1 MSTIFINYA
10 VFRDGRYRLSTLKIP
25 SDDNVAI
32 LKERINEKE
41 PLAFQ
46 GTWPSDIQLFKVS
59 VSDVEL
65 DAQKGAPLTVDP
77 TQKLSSPLAMVSDV
91 FKDVPRD
98 KVNVIAL
105 APTAQ
110 QGGSTLKRHHEEEEP
125 TELRSI
131 RLLLLLSNCADS
143 QI

>member
-1 MSTIFINYA
+1 MSTIPINCA
-10 VFRDGRYRLSTLKIP
+10 VFSDGQYEVFTVKIP
-25 SDDNVAI
+25 SDDNVYI
-32 LKERINEKE
+32 LKKLIKENEPTFFLDTPATK
-41 PLAFQ
+41 
-46 GTWPSDIQLFKVS
+46 IQLFKVS
-59 VSDVEL
+59 LSDVEL
-65 DAQKGAPLTVDP
+65 NAQEGAPVTVDP
-77 TQKLSSPLAMVSDV
+77 TQELSAPFAKVADV

-110 QGGSTLKRHHEEEEP
+110 QGGRKRHREEEEP

-131 RLLLLLSNCADS
+131 RRPLLLSNCADS